1 MKTLGVVIMLT
12 LLLGW
17 MWWFVMVPL
26 PLLFPFFHWLLN
38 GGS

>member
-17 MWWFVMVPL
+17 MWWFIAVPL
-26 PLLFPFFHWLLN
+26 PVIWWTFT
-38 GGS
+38 GGGR